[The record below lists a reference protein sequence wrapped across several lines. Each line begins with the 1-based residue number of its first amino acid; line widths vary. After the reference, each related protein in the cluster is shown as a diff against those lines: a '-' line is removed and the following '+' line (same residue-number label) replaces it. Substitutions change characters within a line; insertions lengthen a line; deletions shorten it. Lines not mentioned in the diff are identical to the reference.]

1 MRVFHFNPFKSMTL
15 QGTAVALGSYVWAHL
30 DPTAL
35 TPVGQVLV
43 QAAGVLWA
51 ALGARNAIAKN
62 GAGR

>member
-1 MRVFHFNPFKSMTL
+1 MQLFHFNPFKSMTL
-15 QGTAVALGSYVWAHL
+15 QGTAVALGTYVYSHL

-35 TPVGQVLV
+35 TPTTTAIL

-51 ALGARNAIAKN
+51 VFGQRNAVAKN